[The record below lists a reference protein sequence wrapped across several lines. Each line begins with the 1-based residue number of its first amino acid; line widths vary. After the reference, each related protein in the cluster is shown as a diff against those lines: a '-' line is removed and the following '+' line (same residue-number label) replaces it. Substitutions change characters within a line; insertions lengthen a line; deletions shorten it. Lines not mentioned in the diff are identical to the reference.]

1 MRMKEKKVL
10 LFLALMFLCI
20 CSPMRAEA
28 RAGGASGGSSGGGG
42 GFSSGG
48 GSYYSFA
55 FHPNADEPACKFQL
69 PVSSV
74 VMFGGFFLM
83 ANAGVVLFFVKSRR
97 ASSKSY
103 REMRQYQ
110 QFGDNWDINEIQEQV
125 KNAYFVIQE
134 CWKRQDPDYAKDYMS
149 QKCYDDFVM
158 KLGWMQVRNE
168 VPVQKNERL

>member
-1 MRMKEKKVL
+1 
-10 LFLALMFLCI
+10 
-20 CSPMRAEA
+20 
-28 RAGGASGGSSGGGG
+28 
-42 GFSSGG
+42 
-48 GSYYSFA
+48 
-55 FHPNADEPACKFQL
+55 
-69 PVSSV
+69 
-74 VMFGGFFLM
+74 MFGGFFPD
-83 ANAGVVLFFVKSRR
+83 GECGSRTVFCQIQK

-158 KLGWMQVRNE
+158 KLGWMQVL
-168 VPVQKNERL
+168 K

>member
-48 GSYYSFA
+48 GSYYSS
-55 FHPNADEPACKFQL
+55 HSNRTGRSSS

-74 VMFGGFFLM
+74 VMFGDFPDGEC
-83 ANAGVVLFFVKSRR
+83 GSRTVFCQIQKGIFQKLPGDE
-97 ASSKSY
+97 AVSAVWG
-103 REMRQYQ
+103 QLGYQ
-110 QFGDNWDINEIQEQV
+110 
-125 KNAYFVIQE
+125 
-134 CWKRQDPDYAKDYMS
+134 
-149 QKCYDDFVM
+149 
-158 KLGWMQVRNE
+158 
-168 VPVQKNERL
+168 

>member
-48 GSYYSFA
+48 GSYYSS
-55 FHPNADEPACKFQL
+55 HSNRTGRSSS

-74 VMFGGFFLM
+74 VMFGDFSDGEC
-83 ANAGVVLFFVKSRR
+83 GSRTVLSNPERHLPKATGDEAVS
-97 ASSKSY
+97 AVWG
-103 REMRQYQ
+103 QLGYQ
-110 QFGDNWDINEIQEQV
+110 
-125 KNAYFVIQE
+125 
-134 CWKRQDPDYAKDYMS
+134 
-149 QKCYDDFVM
+149 
-158 KLGWMQVRNE
+158 
-168 VPVQKNERL
+168 

>member
-1 MRMKEKKVL
+1 
-10 LFLALMFLCI
+10 
-20 CSPMRAEA
+20 MRAEA

-48 GSYYSFA
+48 GSYYSS
-55 FHPNADEPACKFQL
+55 HSNRTGRSSS

-168 VPVQKNERL
+168 VPVQKK

>member
-48 GSYYSFA
+48 GSYYSS
-55 FHPNADEPACKFQL
+55 HSNRTGRSSS

-83 ANAGVVLFFVKSRR
+83 ANAGVVLFLSNPEGHLPKLPGDEAVS
-97 ASSKSY
+97 AVWG
-103 REMRQYQ
+103 QLGYQ
-110 QFGDNWDINEIQEQV
+110 
-125 KNAYFVIQE
+125 
-134 CWKRQDPDYAKDYMS
+134 
-149 QKCYDDFVM
+149 
-158 KLGWMQVRNE
+158 
-168 VPVQKNERL
+168 

>member
-48 GSYYSFA
+48 GSYYSS
-55 FHPNADEPACKFQL
+55 HSNRTGRSSS

-83 ANAGVVLFFVKSRR
+83 ANAGVVLFFGQIQKGIFQKLPGDEAVS
-97 ASSKSY
+97 AVWG
-103 REMRQYQ
+103 QLGYQ
-110 QFGDNWDINEIQEQV
+110 
-125 KNAYFVIQE
+125 
-134 CWKRQDPDYAKDYMS
+134 
-149 QKCYDDFVM
+149 
-158 KLGWMQVRNE
+158 
-168 VPVQKNERL
+168 

>member
-1 MRMKEKKVL
+1 MTVQLSNGIIKSYDPEGSVSEKRGWLSMRMKEKKVL

-48 GSYYSFA
+48 GSYYSS
-55 FHPNADEPACKFQL
+55 HSNRTGRSSS

-83 ANAGVVLFFVKSRR
+83 ANAGVVLFFVKSRK

-110 QFGDNWDINEIQEQV
+110 
-125 KNAYFVIQE
+125 
-134 CWKRQDPDYAKDYMS
+134 
-149 QKCYDDFVM
+149 
-158 KLGWMQVRNE
+158 
-168 VPVQKNERL
+168 